1 MYLPA
6 SPTPQLQSFSAPI
19 LNLHDTRVSAPFFG
33 PNVWSGVLQ
42 PVAGGGIPPV
52 HAYIELKMV
61 FKDGG
66 AFSFHENYERVKE
79 RLQQVV
85 EIARESGHM
94 NGDGSETGAGRGGGA
109 LAGVNMA
116 AIHLEQL
123 PAYEEATSGVSTQS
137 APLPGTEHRPADLRD
152 SGVVL
157 PSDDER
163 GSKASPGSGTTNGTN
178 EPSQP
183 PTEPPPGYEEVQQ
196 SSVASEL
203 EMRLRRG

>member
-1 MYLPA
+1 M
-6 SPTPQLQSFSAPI
+6 
-19 LNLHDTRVSAPFFG
+19 
-33 PNVWSGVLQ
+33 
-42 PVAGGGIPPV
+42 AGGGIPPV

-66 AFSFHENYERVKE
+66 AFTFHSQYELVKE
-79 RLQQVV
+79 RLQQAV

-94 NGDGSETGAGRGGGA
+94 NGDGSEIGAGRGGGA

-123 PAYEEATSGVSTQS
+123 PAYEEAGSGISTRTSAGIQAV
-137 APLPGTEHRPADLRD
+137 PLTGTEHRPAAPRY

-163 GSKASPGSGTTNGTN
+163 SSKAPPDRSTMN
-178 EPSQP
+178 EPPQP
-183 PTEPPPGYEEVQQ
+183 PTEPPPGYEEVQH

-203 EMRLRRG
+203 EMRLRRAS

>member
-1 MYLPA
+1 M
-6 SPTPQLQSFSAPI
+6 
-19 LNLHDTRVSAPFFG
+19 
-33 PNVWSGVLQ
+33 
-42 PVAGGGIPPV
+42 AGGGIPPV
-52 HAYIELKMV
+52 HAFIELKLV

-66 AFSFHENYERVKE
+66 AFSFHSLYERVKE
-79 RLQQVV
+79 RLQQAV
-85 EIARESGHM
+85 EMARESGHI
-94 NGDGSETGAGRGGGA
+94 NGDGSETGASRGGGT

-123 PAYEEATSGVSTQS
+123 PAYEEVGSGVNPRTSAGIQS
-137 APLPGTEHRPADLRD
+137 APLPGTEHRPVALRD

-163 GSKASPGSGTTNGTN
+163 NSEALPADGTTN

-203 EMRLRRG
+203 EMRLRRAS

>member
-1 MYLPA
+1 M
-6 SPTPQLQSFSAPI
+6 
-19 LNLHDTRVSAPFFG
+19 
-33 PNVWSGVLQ
+33 
-42 PVAGGGIPPV
+42 AGGGIPPV
-52 HAYIELKMV
+52 HAYVELKMV

-66 AFSFHENYERVKE
+66 AFDFHSKYESVKE
-79 RLQQVV
+79 RLQQAV

-123 PAYEEATSGVSTQS
+123 PAYEEASNGVNTSARVPS
-137 APLPGTEHRPADLRD
+137 APLSGTEHRPAASRD

-157 PSDDER
+157 SSDDER
-163 GSKASPGSGTTNGTN
+163 SSKASPSGDTLN

-203 EMRLRRG
+203 EMRLRRAS